1 MERTAMA
8 NIKNH
13 FTGTAA
19 ELVQVTSESEFSKTD
34 HENLITIFNQ
44 SKTYKMFK
52 RSLKGKPFG
61 ETNAQSF
68 LEFYKKGFV
77 TRTQYLFLLRDNNE
91 IVAGIDLQVVDPNT
105 ATIGFW
111 QDANKSGYITN
122 AVIEVLKIAKEKK
135 FKKIDAYVDLDNEKA
150 IKVLIRT
157 KFTYKG
163 IVEGKTRKLK
173 KFELDL
179 F

>member
-1 MERTAMA
+1 MSKALAIR
-8 NIKNH
+8 NFH
-13 FTGTAA
+13 TGKIAQ
-19 ELVQVTSESEFSKTD
+19 LI
-34 HENLITIFNQ
+34 LITAKTRFPQKDIESTVHIFNQ
-44 SKTYKMFK
+44 PEAYKMFE